1 MSHWMKRS
9 LAALGAC
16 ALLLTGCNDA
26 QQETDKNTDSE
37 PVEITEND
45 VYLVPDD
52 PTAYMKTAYDEVS
65 SALNEADEEKEAEA
79 VAKLFIA
86 DFFTLSNKTA
96 DTDVGG
102 LEYIA
107 SASYD
112 DMSLYARYYFYNNY
126 SDIKTYE
133 GEDQLPAVVG
143 VEVTSI
149 TPADVTYGV
158 DTYSGYEVSARIQY
172 ADTSV
177 SDLKTEVTLRLA
189 RMDDYDH
196 DTREEME
203 SGELEEIPEAKNLF
217 RVISLS

>member
-26 QQETDKNTDSE
+26 QQETDKDTDSE

-102 LEYIA
+102 N
-107 SASYD
+107 SAWRTGAIPD
-112 DMSLYARYYFYNNY
+112 
-126 SDIKTYE
+126 
-133 GEDQLPAVVG
+133 LPAHRAAG
-143 VEVTSI
+143 AE
-149 TPADVTYGV
+149 
-158 DTYSGYEVSARIQY
+158 R
-172 ADTSV
+172 
-177 SDLKTEVTLRLA
+177 
-189 RMDDYDH
+189 
-196 DTREEME
+196 
-203 SGELEEIPEAKNLF
+203 F
-217 RVISLS
+217 RSNSPNSW

>member
-126 SDIKTYE
+126 SAIKTNE
-133 GEDQLPAVVG
+133 GEDQLPG
-143 VEVTSI
+143 
-149 TPADVTYGV
+149 
-158 DTYSGYEVSARIQY
+158 TYSLAVDEERTGELVYEVPSGFTDFSIAYLEQF
-172 ADTSV
+172 V
-177 SDLKTEVTLRLA
+177 
-189 RMDDYDH
+189 DD
-196 DTREEME
+196 
-203 SGELEEIPEAKNLF
+203 SGEESTGETYFVYFTAEDQTGVSA
-217 RVISLS
+217 

>member
-102 LEYIA
+102 LEY
-107 SASYD
+107 
-112 DMSLYARYYFYNNY
+112 
-126 SDIKTYE
+126 
-133 GEDQLPAVVG
+133 
-143 VEVTSI
+143 
-149 TPADVTYGV
+149 
-158 DTYSGYEVSARIQY
+158 
-172 ADTSV
+172 
-177 SDLKTEVTLRLA
+177 LKTEVTLRLA

>member
-9 LAALGAC
+9 FAALGVC
-16 ALLLTGCNDA
+16 ALLMSGCNNA
-26 QQETDKNTDSE
+26 QQAETDSADET
-37 PVEITEND
+37 VEITANE

-65 SALNEADEEKEAEA
+65 SALNEADEEAEAEA

-102 LEYIA
+102 LDYIA
-107 SASYD
+107 SESYD

-126 SDIKTYE
+126 SAINTNE

-143 VEVTSI
+143 VEITSI
-149 TPADVTYGV
+149 TPADVTYGSS
-158 DTYSGYEVSARIQY
+158 TYSGYEISAQIQY
-172 ADTSV
+172 AETSV
-177 SDLKTEVTLRLA
+177 SDLKSDVTLRLA

-196 DTREEME
+196 DTREQMDA
-203 SGELEEIPEAKNLF
+203 GELEEIPEAKNLF